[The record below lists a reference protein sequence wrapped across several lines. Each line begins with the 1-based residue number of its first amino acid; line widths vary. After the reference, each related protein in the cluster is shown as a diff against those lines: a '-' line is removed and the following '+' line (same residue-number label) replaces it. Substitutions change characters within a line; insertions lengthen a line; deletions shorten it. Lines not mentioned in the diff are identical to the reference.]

1 MLSAINKTDVSIEAT
16 LNQYILLMQFVLT
29 SLCFILKISMKTGM
43 LPRLHIS
50 VELNDSRFRRIRC
63 SLVNS
68 LEEIESLSPEETGF
82 NGGNVSLKME
92 TVETWCSKSDTYT
105 CHVFNLL
112 ERVTVIVT
120 LKNVFSK
127 SCVQS
132 TSDNH

>member
-1 MLSAINKTDVSIEAT
+1 
-16 LNQYILLMQFVLT
+16 
-29 SLCFILKISMKTGM
+29 MKTGM

-82 NGGNVSLKME
+82 NGGNVP
-92 TVETWCSKSDTYT
+92 TT